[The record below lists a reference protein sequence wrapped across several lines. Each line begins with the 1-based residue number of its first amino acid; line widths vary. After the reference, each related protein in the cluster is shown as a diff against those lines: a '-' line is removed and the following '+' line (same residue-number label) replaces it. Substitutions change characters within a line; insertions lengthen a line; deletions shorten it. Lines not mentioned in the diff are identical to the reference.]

1 MADARLHVTDRLG
14 RRAVP
19 IDKSPF
25 TIGRGT
31 DSDLRLSGGEV
42 SRDHA
47 EILRAGDHY
56 VLHDRGSRYG
66 TFVGG
71 EPASERVLVE
81 GDRIRLGRSSA
92 VELVFLQEPEV
103 ATLGAE
109 SLVEAVR
116 QTAALLEGLRALGAG
131 HLLQDV
137 LVLVLD
143 AAIEVSGADR
153 GFIMLA
159 APGGNDGKLEFTVGR
174 GRGRISLEG
183 QTFKISR
190 KIPEDVFARGES
202 RIVADLVED
211 DAADTHMATV
221 ALGIRQVLCVPL
233 KLMRFLD
240 QPGVAP
246 EPTRIGVLYL
256 DSRESG
262 ALLADPARIGVETL
276 ATEAAVAIENARLYR
291 ETVEKARVDQEL
303 RIAAEMQKALRPPA
317 RRVAPTFEIAAASK
331 SSRSIGGD
339 FFDYIELPDG
349 AFGFALGDVAGKGPP
364 AAVLAAALQGMFAA
378 YASGDQGPADTLT
391 RVNVTLLRHFVE
403 GRFAT
408 MVYGILT
415 RDGRLIY
422 SNAGHNPPMLF
433 TAARPGAP
441 GLAVRRLEE
450 GGVPLGLFPDAEF
463 LEETLQLHAGDVLVL
478 FSDGVSEAANAEGE
492 AFGDEGVIACVSANP
507 SEDPPAMLNRLLAT
521 TDAFS
526 GGAVPQDDVTSII
539 LRYKG

>member
-19 IDKSPF
+19 IDKTPF

-31 DSDLRLSGGEV
+31 DSDLQLSGGEV

-47 EILRAGDHY
+47 EILRDGDHY

-71 EPASERVLVE
+71 EPTSEHLLVE

-92 VELVFLQEPEV
+92 VELVFLQEPEA
-103 ATLGAE
+103 ATPGRE

-159 APGGNDGKLEFTVGR
+159 TPDGKLEFTVGR

-240 QPGVAP
+240 QPGAAP

-317 RRVAPTFEIAAASK
+317 RHVAPTFEIAAASK

-349 AFGFALGDVAGKGPP
+349 AFGFALGGGA
-364 AAVLAAALQGMFAA
+364 
-378 YASGDQGPADTLT
+378 
-391 RVNVTLLRHFVE
+391 
-403 GRFAT
+403 
-408 MVYGILT
+408 
-415 RDGRLIY
+415 
-422 SNAGHNPPMLF
+422 AGHVRGVRLGRSGPGRHAHTRQRHVAPPF
-433 TAARPGAP
+433 
-441 GLAVRRLEE
+441 
-450 GGVPLGLFPDAEF
+450 
-463 LEETLQLHAGDVLVL
+463 
-478 FSDGVSEAANAEGE
+478 
-492 AFGDEGVIACVSANP
+492 C
-507 SEDPPAMLNRLLAT
+507 
-521 TDAFS
+521 
-526 GGAVPQDDVTSII
+526 
-539 LRYKG
+539 

>member
-1 MADARLHVTDRLG
+1 MAADARLHVTDRLG
-14 RRAVP
+14 RRVVP
-19 IDKSPF
+19 IATSPF
-25 TIGRGT
+25 TIGRGA
-31 DSDLRLSGGEV
+31 DSHLRLSGGEV

-47 EILRAGDHY
+47 EIRRDGDHY
-56 VLHDRGSRYG
+56 ILRDRGSRYG

-71 EPASERVLVE
+71 ELTTERVLVE

-92 VELVFLQEPEV
+92 VELVFLQEPDAAAPGRE
-103 ATLGAE
+103 A
-109 SLVEAVR
+109 LVEAVR

-131 HLLQDV
+131 HLLNDV

-159 APGGNDGKLEFTVGR
+159 APDGTLEFTVGR
-174 GRGRISLEG
+174 GRGRIPLEG

-202 RIVADLVED
+202 RIVADLVDEE
-211 DAADTHMATV
+211 AHTATV
-221 ALGIRQVLCVPL
+221 ALGIHQVLCVPL
-233 KLMRFLD
+233 RLMRFLD
-240 QPGVAP
+240 QPGVEP

-262 ALLADPARIGVETL
+262 ALLAAPVRIGVETL

-303 RIAAEMQKALRPPA
+303 RIAAEMQKALRPPTQH
-317 RRVAPTFEIAAASK
+317 RAPTFEIAAASK

-339 FFDYIELPDG
+339 FFDYIELADG

-378 YASGDQGPADTLT
+378 YASDEHGPGDTLA
-391 RVNVTLLRHFVE
+391 RVNITLLRHFVE

-408 MVYGILT
+408 MVYGILG
-415 RDGRLIY
+415 RDGRLTY
-422 SNAGHNPPMLF
+422 SAAGHNPPMLF
-433 TAARPGAP
+433 TRGPGT
-441 GLAVRRLEE
+441 AVRRLNE
-450 GGVPLGLFPDAEF
+450 GGIPLGLFPDAEF
-463 LEETLQLHAGDVLVL
+463 LEETLVLQAGDVLVL
-478 FSDGVSEAANAEGE
+478 FSDGVSEAANAAGE
-492 AFGDEGVIACVSANP
+492 SFGDEGIVACVSGHLN
-507 SEDPPAMLNRLLAT
+507 EDPPALLNRLLAA
-521 TDAFS
+521 TDEFS
-526 GGAVPQDDVTSII
+526 GGAVPQDDVTSMI
-539 LRYKG
+539 LRYRG

>member
-1 MADARLHVTDRLG
+1 MADARLHVTDRVG
-14 RRAVP
+14 RRVVS

-25 TIGRGT
+25 TIGRGA

-47 EILRAGDHY
+47 QILRDSDHY
-56 VLHDRGSRYG
+56 ILRDRGSRYG

-71 EPASERVLVE
+71 EPTSEHVLVE
-81 GDRIRLGRSSA
+81 GDRVRLGRSSA
-92 VELVFLQEPEV
+92 VELVFLQEPDIAAPGRE
-103 ATLGAE
+103 A
-109 SLVEAVR
+109 LVEAVR

-131 HLLQDV
+131 HLLNDV

-159 APGGNDGKLEFTVGR
+159 TPSGTLEFSVGR
-174 GRGRISLEG
+174 GRGRIMLEG

-202 RIVADLVED
+202 RVVSDLVED
-211 DAADTHMATV
+211 DAAADAHMATV

-233 KLMRFLD
+233 RLMRFLD
-240 QPGVAP
+240 EPGAEP

-262 ALLADPARIGVETL
+262 TLLADPARLGVETL

-317 RRVAPTFEIAAASK
+317 RHHAPTFEIAAASK

-339 FFDYIELPDG
+339 FFDYIELADG

-378 YASGDQGPADTLT
+378 YASGELGPADTLT
-391 RVNVTLLRHFVE
+391 RVNITLLRHFVE

-408 MVYGILT
+408 MVYGILW
-415 RDGRLIY
+415 RDGRLTY
-422 SNAGHNPPMLF
+422 SSAGHNPPMLF
-433 TAARPGAP
+433 TGGPADPGMT
-441 GLAVRRLEE
+441 VRRLNE
-450 GGVPLGLFPDAEF
+450 GGIPLGLFPDAEF
-463 LEETLQLHAGDVLVL
+463 LEETLYLQAGDVLVL
-478 FSDGVSEAANAEGE
+478 FSDGVSEATNAAGD
-492 AFGDEGVIACVSANP
+492 AFGDEGVIACVSAHLD
-507 SEDPPAMLNRLLAT
+507 EDPPALLTRLLAA

-526 GGAVPQDDVTSII
+526 GDAVPQDDVTSVI
-539 LRYKG
+539 LRYKGRT

>member
-1 MADARLHVTDRLG
+1 MVTPG
-14 RRAVP
+14 R
-19 IDKSPF
+19 
-25 TIGRGT
+25 
-31 DSDLRLSGGEV
+31 
-42 SRDHA
+42 
-47 EILRAGDHY
+47 
-56 VLHDRGSRYG
+56 
-66 TFVGG
+66 
-71 EPASERVLVE
+71 
-81 GDRIRLGRSSA
+81 
-92 VELVFLQEPEV
+92 
-103 ATLGAE
+103 E
-109 SLVEAVR
+109 SLVEKPCGKR
-116 QTAALLEGLRALGAG
+116 RRSSRASARWAPAICCRTCSI
-131 HLLQDV
+131 
-137 LVLVLD
+137 LVLD

-159 APGGNDGKLEFTVGR
+159 APDGTLEFTVGR

-240 QPGVAP
+240 QPGAAP

-262 ALLADPARIGVETL
+262 ELLADPARIGVETL

-303 RIAAEMQKALRPPA
+303 RIAGEMQKALRPPA
-317 RRVAPTFEIAAASK
+317 RHVAPAFEIAAASK

-433 TAARPGAP
+433 TAARTGSP
-441 GLAVRRLEE
+441 VRRLEE

-463 LEETLQLHAGDVLVL
+463 LEETIQLRAGDVLVL
-478 FSDGVSEAANAEGE
+478 FSDGVSEAVNAAGD
-492 AFGDEGVIACVSANP
+492 AFGDEGVIACVSANLAA
-507 SEDPPAMLNRLLAT
+507 DPPAMLDCLSHDDGRVQRRRRAAGRRDVDHSSVQRVSVGRLFVPSNTRGSRSSRSGPCPRLA
-521 TDAFS
+521 
-526 GGAVPQDDVTSII
+526 GTS
-539 LRYKG
+539 